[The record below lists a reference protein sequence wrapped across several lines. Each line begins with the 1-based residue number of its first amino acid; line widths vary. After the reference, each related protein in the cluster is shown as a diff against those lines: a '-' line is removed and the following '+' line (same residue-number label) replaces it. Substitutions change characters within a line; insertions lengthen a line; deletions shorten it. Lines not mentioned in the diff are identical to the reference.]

1 MSGKFGSDMSGIN
14 IDRRGLLVG
23 AGKLA
28 VATMALSLPWVRRAS
43 AAEDTIKIGCVVPL
57 SGFRASFG
65 ASTDHTIEAINAG
78 LANGIEINGKTYAVE
93 IIVKDNQSN
102 PTRSLQVGNEL
113 ILNDQP
119 DIILVSD
126 AEGGTAIAN
135 IADARGI
142 PQISTGGPWQGWAF
156 QRNTIRKRA
165 FPLPT
170 TSSGAPTSS
179 APPMPRC
186 GRRCRPTRRSARS
199 MPTMMAAAR

>member
-102 PTRSLQVGNEL
+102 PTR
-113 ILNDQP
+113 
-119 DIILVSD
+119 
-126 AEGGTAIAN
+126 
-135 IADARGI
+135 
-142 PQISTGGPWQGWAF
+142 
-156 QRNTIRKRA
+156 
-165 FPLPT
+165 
-170 TSSGAPTSS
+170 
-179 APPMPRC
+179 C
-186 GRRCRPTRRSARS
+186 CRSA
-199 MPTMMAAAR
+199 TN

>member
-119 DIILVSD
+119 DISWSPTSRAARPSPILPMHAAFRRSRP
-126 AEGGTAIAN
+126 AAPGRA
-135 IADARGI
+135 
-142 PQISTGGPWQGWAF
+142 GPFSAT
-156 QRNTIRKRA
+156 TIRKRV
-165 FPLPT
+165 FPLPI
-170 TSSGAPTSS
+170 TSSGALTSS
-179 APPMPRC
+179 APPIQDVGHAADQQE
-186 GRRCRPTRRSARS
+186 GRHALCRQ
-199 MPTMMAAAR
+199 